1 MMEPSSRH
9 GSNKSRS
16 RSRGKGRKHNK
27 ENAEAVHAHESG
39 GYHNEKKT
47 FSAKNTRKAAT
58 ESGNNSASVSH
69 QMWRKDNEEKLRKA
83 DMVFQK
89 SAKKR
94 AEAMKMIEKEMADTS
109 ARQEKVDHKLKERI
123 EETVFWTEEVES
135 EIIRWN
141 DEKDKLAEIKTK
153 LDHALGQTSKPSK
166 VADKCLRLREDRIG
180 EDKVVDLVEES
191 LIRELE
197 NVKMWQMRFKTA
209 IEQVEFQQ
217 KENHTNMRL
226 LSRDLGVKERS
237 VVIDSNCCQLNSQY
251 NKLTKHTG
259 ADMVFAPASW
269 EKSTKS
275 MIASSRASRDNSQ
288 QLRSDIETLIRT
300 ACTDLSKHWK
310 RTNADLRDQQDILRH
325 SLASLQDRLAST
337 VQEIAAQSQEMDK
350 LKETIQSKA
359 GPLKLAQTRLNMRT
373 QKIRRTKQ
381 VRVEDDVDSPQA
393 ELVAE
398 VTNILDALQVLNNH
412 LRKAESAVKKL
423 TANKCKLEHNISVK
437 INSINIDVNLLMN
450 REEYPL
456 KLQGNWQKIL
466 DESLKQKEDSRKQNC
481 ETARSIN
488 SGSTDA

>member
-47 FSAKNTRKAAT
+47 FSAKNA
-58 ESGNNSASVSH
+58 
-69 QMWRKDNEEKLRKA
+69 RKDNEEKLRKA

-94 AEAMKMIEKEMADTS
+94 AEAMKMMEKEMADTS

-197 NVKMWQMRFKTA
+197 NVKM
-209 IEQVEFQQ
+209 
-217 KENHTNMRL
+217 
-226 LSRDLGVKERS
+226 G
-237 VVIDSNCCQLNSQY
+237 
-251 NKLTKHTG
+251 
-259 ADMVFAPASW
+259 
-269 EKSTKS
+269 
-275 MIASSRASRDNSQ
+275 
-288 QLRSDIETLIRT
+288 
-300 ACTDLSKHWK
+300 
-310 RTNADLRDQQDILRH
+310 
-325 SLASLQDRLAST
+325 
-337 VQEIAAQSQEMDK
+337 
-350 LKETIQSKA
+350 
-359 GPLKLAQTRLNMRT
+359 
-373 QKIRRTKQ
+373 
-381 VRVEDDVDSPQA
+381 
-393 ELVAE
+393 
-398 VTNILDALQVLNNH
+398 
-412 LRKAESAVKKL
+412 
-423 TANKCKLEHNISVK
+423 
-437 INSINIDVNLLMN
+437 
-450 REEYPL
+450 
-456 KLQGNWQKIL
+456 
-466 DESLKQKEDSRKQNC
+466 
-481 ETARSIN
+481 
-488 SGSTDA
+488 